1 MRKNGDI
8 RVALAKNDVTSSDI
22 AKKFGI
28 DRCFLC
34 NVLNKFEL
42 AKCEKTKFL
51 DTINEIAK
59 EKEVEV

>member
-1 MRKNGDI
+1 MRKNADI
-8 RVALAKNDVTSSDI
+8 RVALTKNNVFCTEVARKWNMD
-22 AKKFGI
+22 K
-28 DRCFLC
+28 CFLS

-51 DTINEIAK
+51 DAINEIAK